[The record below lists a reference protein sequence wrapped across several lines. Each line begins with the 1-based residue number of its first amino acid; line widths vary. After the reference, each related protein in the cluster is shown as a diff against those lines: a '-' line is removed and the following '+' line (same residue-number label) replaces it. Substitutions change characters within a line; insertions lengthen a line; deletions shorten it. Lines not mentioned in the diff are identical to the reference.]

1 MTGWGKSAWASTDPA
16 TLMLQF
22 FSDGTFQI
30 TGYIHSHC
38 QIKERGGVGWGGGCG
53 VEWALSIFFISV
65 SLCKLFFNLCTSPF
79 VNVCEEDGKYKRW
92 PNS

>member
-38 QIKERGGVGWGGGCG
+38 QIKERGGVA
-53 VEWALSIFFISV
+53 VELNGLCPFFSY
-65 SLCKLFFNLCTSPF
+65 LFPF
-79 VNVCEEDGKYKRW
+79 ANCFLTFARLLL
-92 PNS
+92 

>member
-30 TGYIHSHC
+30 TGYIHSYC
-38 QIKERGGVGWGGGCG
+38 QIKERGVGGVAVELNGKDGCNREG
-53 VEWALSIFFISV
+53 LCPFFSY
-65 SLCKLFFNLCTSPF
+65 LFPF
-79 VNVCEEDGKYKRW
+79 ANCFLTFACLIEAGFL
-92 PNS
+92 

>member
-30 TGYIHSHC
+30 TGYIHSRC
-38 QIKERGGVGWGGGCG
+38 QIKERGGVVAVELNGKDGCH
-53 VEWALSIFFISV
+53 
-65 SLCKLFFNLCTSPF
+65 
-79 VNVCEEDGKYKRW
+79 
-92 PNS
+92 